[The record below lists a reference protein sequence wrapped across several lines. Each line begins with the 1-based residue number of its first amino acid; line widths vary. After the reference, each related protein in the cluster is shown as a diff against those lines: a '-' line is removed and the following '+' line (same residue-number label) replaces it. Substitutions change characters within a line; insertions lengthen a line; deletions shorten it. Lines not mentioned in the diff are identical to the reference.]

1 VVWERLILP
10 LVGFLFCSGLVAEH
24 LTGPWFFAWKTSL
37 ALVNFDTANARLCT
51 ARLTMM
57 LMKQKIKL
65 LAGVKNNIVLEE
77 RWLTK
82 SEISKSKMQSLT
94 ALACCPSLY
103 GARV

>member
-1 VVWERLILP
+1 
-10 LVGFLFCSGLVAEH
+10 
-24 LTGPWFFAWKTSL
+24 
-37 ALVNFDTANARLCT
+37 
-51 ARLTMM
+51 MM